1 MQRSSRRSSRKTER
15 VSTPSVPA
23 EERQLVVNDTSKLPD
38 EGIAIQLFQTMG
50 IERDDAVVSKRRPVA
65 EVASFRGFD

>member
-1 MQRSSRRSSRKTER
+1 MNE
-15 VSTPSVPA
+15 
-23 EERQLVVNDTSKLPD
+23 TSKLPD
-38 EGIAIQLFQTMG
+38 EGIAIQLFQAMG